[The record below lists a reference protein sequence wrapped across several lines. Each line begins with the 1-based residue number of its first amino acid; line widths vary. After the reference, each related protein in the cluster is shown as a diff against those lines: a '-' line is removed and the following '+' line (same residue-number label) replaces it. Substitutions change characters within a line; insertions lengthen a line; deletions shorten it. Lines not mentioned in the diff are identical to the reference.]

1 MTNQYTFVSRSCIA
15 TILGY
20 TSGIANGTEIEDT

>member
-1 MTNQYTFVSRSCIA
+1 MINQYTFDSRSWIA